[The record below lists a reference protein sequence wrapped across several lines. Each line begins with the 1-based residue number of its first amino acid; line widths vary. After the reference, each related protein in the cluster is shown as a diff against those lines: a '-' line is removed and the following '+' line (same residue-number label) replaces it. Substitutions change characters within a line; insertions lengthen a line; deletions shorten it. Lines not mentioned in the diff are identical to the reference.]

1 MDWVTN
7 KRTVLDFLKKYRLA
21 IIVLLAGILLLVFPN
36 GEKQE
41 EKSMPVSTEESL
53 QESLQESL
61 KDSLEEILSQISG
74 AGKVSVLLTQAAG
87 KETIYQ
93 IDENTSAENGGSSSH
108 RQTVLISGTG
118 REENGLIR
126 QVKEPTYLGA
136 VIVCQGADN
145 AAVRLAVV
153 EAVRS
158 ATGLTTD
165 RISVLKMK

>member
-1 MDWVTN
+1 MDWVAN
-7 KRTVLDFLKKYRLA
+7 KRTVLDLLKKYRLV
-21 IIVLLAGILLLVFPN
+21 IIVLLAGILLLVFPD
-36 GEKQE
+36 GEKKKE
-41 EKSMPVSTEESL
+41 ESMPVSTEESL
-53 QESLQESL
+53 QESLQ
-61 KDSLEEILSQISG
+61 DSLEEILSQISG

-93 IDENTSAENGGSSSH
+93 IDENTSAENGGSSSN

>member
-53 QESLQESL
+53 QESLQ
-61 KDSLEEILSQISG
+61 DSLEEILSQISG

-145 AAVRLAVV
+145 AAVRLSVV

>member
-1 MDWVTN
+1 MDWVTS
-7 KRTVLDFLKKYRLA
+7 KRTALDFLKKYRLV
-21 IIVLLAGILLLVFPN
+21 IIVLLTGILLLVFPD
-36 GEKQE
+36 GEKKKE
-41 EKSMPVSTEESL
+41 ESMPVSTEESL
-53 QESLQESL
+53 QESLQ
-61 KDSLEEILSQISG
+61 DSLEEILSQISG

-118 REENGLIR
+118 REETGLVR

-136 VIVCQGADN
+136 IIVCQGADN

>member
-1 MDWVTN
+1 MDWVAN
-7 KRTVLDFLKKYRLA
+7 KRTVLDFLKKYRLV
-21 IIVLLAGILLLVFPN
+21 IIVLLAGILLLVFPD
-36 GEKQE
+36 GEKKKE
-41 EKSMPVSTEESL
+41 ESMPVSTEESL
-53 QESLQESL
+53 QESLQ
-61 KDSLEEILSQISG
+61 DSLEEILSQISG

-118 REENGLIR
+118 REETGLVR

-136 VIVCQGADN
+136 IIVCQGADN

>member
-1 MDWVTN
+1 MDWVAN
-7 KRTVLDFLKKYRLA
+7 KRTVLDFLKKYRLI
-21 IIVLLAGILLLVFPN
+21 IIVLLAGILLLVFPD
-36 GEKQE
+36 GEKKKE
-41 EKSMPVSTEESL
+41 ESMPVSTEESL
-53 QESLQESL
+53 Q
-61 KDSLEEILSQISG
+61 DSLEEILSQISG

-118 REENGLIR
+118 REETGLVR

-136 VIVCQGADN
+136 IIVCQGADN

>member
-53 QESLQESL
+53 QESLQ
-61 KDSLEEILSQISG
+61 DSLEEILSQISG

-153 EAVRS
+153 EAVRR

>member
-7 KRTVLDFLKKYRLA
+7 KRTVLDFLKKYRLV
-21 IIVLLAGILLLVFPN
+21 IIVLLAGILLLVFPD
-36 GEKQE
+36 GEKKKE
-41 EKSMPVSTEESL
+41 ESMPVSTEESL
-53 QESLQESL
+53 QESLQ
-61 KDSLEEILSQISG
+61 DSLEEILSQISG

-118 REENGLIR
+118 REETGLVR